1 MAEIKLNI
9 PTYGGSGRGY
19 KSGVGSKSKKK
30 PNEWTGYVKG
40 ELEGLAGIS
49 GAKILAKKA
58 EEDATERTKMKGQ
71 IAVGTWGAITKGAVT
86 RGANIAA
93 DLDAKRVF
101 QKQIDET
108 NIYRRQTPK
117 HKFLSG
123 YRSKDK
129 FAEYDPAFLKRL
141 ETEPEFANC
150 IDNMCV
156 LVCGKPVSP
165 LLLSENAK
173 PPSSPPP
180 SKSNCHLA
188 TKSPTIASC
197 PLSVTVIV
205 VDPLVAAKVAALVV
219 VLRIGVTSLKEPPS
233 SL

>member
-108 NIYRRQTPK
+108 FKNM
-117 HKFLSG
+117 
-123 YRSKDK
+123 DK
-129 FAEYDPAFLKRL
+129 FTL
-141 ETEPEFANC
+141 
-150 IDNMCV
+150 
-156 LVCGKPVSP
+156 
-165 LLLSENAK
+165 AK
-173 PPSSPPP
+173 Q
-180 SKSNCHLA
+180 KEKA
-188 TKSPTIASC
+188 DA
-197 PLSVTVIV
+197 
-205 VDPLVAAKVAALVV
+205 AAKAKTETRRNRGGEGNTPEARARRDALTERSRDARNRSRGFSGRGTSDPGGQAA
-219 VLRIGVTSLKEPPS
+219 RGV
-233 SL
+233 